1 MKKLVM
7 FLVIALSPIAMEA
20 SALPG
25 LRGGGPL
32 AALRGGAGAGGGP
45 LARVRAIRQRIQER
59 RAARAAAKAAQAAQV
74 NSNSRSS
81 SSN

>member
-45 LARVRAIRQRIQER
+45 LARIRARMQER
-59 RAARAAAKAAQAAQV
+59 RAARQARRDARAAAQAAQV
-74 NSNSRSS
+74 SSSTS